1 MIKKTLQIIL
11 LSLTIISLVA
21 CKHKDDENTYEI
33 ESKIKDSKT
42 NYEWEE
48 NDNDKSEIQDKNI
61 PENAAEEIQSEA
73 IELSDSQVKDNNII
87 EDDNM
92 TEDNLPK
99 VLITDDFV
107 MKVSKIYETPG
118 EGIAAEG
125 EVLSGSASIGAE
137 IEILSRSNGLIPAQ
151 ITSIRVKGDLV
162 DNISVGD
169 YGFVALPN
177 LEGKDLDVGECLVT
191 KGLYMTYN
199 SFLAKMKFIEEKED
213 SFYNEILKSRSYILV
228 TDTYCNITFDKS
240 SLDDNGY
247 IMATFELITPLYM
260 SIGTEFE
267 LREGFDP
274 IAYGEVISFDLSSFS
289 VETSIEENDSETMDS
304 SDNDEGTGIRIKLID
319 SGSLK
324 IQVIKEIRDIF
335 GLGLK
340 EAKDIT
346 DNVPYEFTEILKME
360 EAIEIKTRLEEYN
373 AIVEII
379 D

>member
-137 IEILSRSNGLIPAQ
+137 IEILSRNNGLIPAQ

-177 LEGKDLDVGECLVT
+177 PEGKDLDVVSAL
-191 KGLYMTYN
+191 
-199 SFLAKMKFIEEKED
+199 
-213 SFYNEILKSRSYILV
+213 
-228 TDTYCNITFDKS
+228 
-240 SLDDNGY
+240 
-247 IMATFELITPLYM
+247 
-260 SIGTEFE
+260 
-267 LREGFDP
+267 
-274 IAYGEVISFDLSSFS
+274 
-289 VETSIEENDSETMDS
+289 
-304 SDNDEGTGIRIKLID
+304 
-319 SGSLK
+319 
-324 IQVIKEIRDIF
+324 
-335 GLGLK
+335 
-340 EAKDIT
+340 
-346 DNVPYEFTEILKME
+346 
-360 EAIEIKTRLEEYN
+360 
-373 AIVEII
+373 
-379 D
+379 